1 MPFNTEILE
10 GAIAHRREDCERE
23 RQKILAQVLHWLEAV
38 GSQHG
43 IEKAYI
49 FGSLTR
55 AGEFTETSDVDVA
68 VVGQLPE
75 NFFSLMSFLS
85 TELGREVDLIELDQC
100 HFGHRICEIGIQW
113 TKMP

>member
-1 MPFNTEILE
+1 M
-10 GAIAHRREDCERE
+10 
-23 RQKILAQVLHWLEAV
+23 

-85 TELGREVDLIELDQC
+85 TELGREVDLSSLTQKSWVSSP
-100 HFGHRICEIGIQW
+100 FL
-113 TKMP
+113 

>member
-10 GAIAHRREDCERE
+10 GAIAHCREDCERE
-23 RQKILAQVLHWLEAV
+23 RQKILAQVFHWLEVV

-49 FGSLTR
+49 LGSLTR

-68 VVGQLPE
+68 VVDNCQRT
-75 NFFSLMSFLS
+75 FSAS
-85 TELGREVDLIELDQC
+85 
-100 HFGHRICEIGIQW
+100 
-113 TKMP
+113 